1 MSNHD
6 EVIAR
11 RRQFLTWMAAS
22 PLLTVPGVSSF
33 AAENSVSAPN
43 RLPDPIMWS
52 PRTFDNLI
60 TSPKEAINVFDF
72 EAVARAKVPPA
83 HFGYMAAGIDDDMT
97 LRANREAFLKYYLRP
112 RRMVDVSKVDT
123 SIEIFGIKYDSPI
136 FISPTG
142 GNKAYHADGEAAVA
156 RAAKVGNHLEML
168 STASTVSVDEIVKLR
183 GAPVWFQ
190 LYATTDRKSTRLNSS
205 H

>member
-156 RAAKVGNHLEML
+156 RAAKGGNHLEML
-168 STASTVSVDEIVKLR
+168 STASTVSIDEIVKLR

-190 LYATTDRKSTRLNSS
+190 LYATTDRDEIGRA
-205 H
+205 HV